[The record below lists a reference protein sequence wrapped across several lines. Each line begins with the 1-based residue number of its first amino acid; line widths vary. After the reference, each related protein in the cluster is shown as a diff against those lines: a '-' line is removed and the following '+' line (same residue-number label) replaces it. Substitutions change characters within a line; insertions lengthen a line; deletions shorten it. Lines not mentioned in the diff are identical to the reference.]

1 MIGAECSAIA
11 GRFAPT
17 PPGSDVS
24 AELQHDGS
32 VQIEFEYH
40 FGDEAVLNA
49 VREPSS
55 TSLLSC
61 SPSSVSPTCVLSGFA
76 QVLFIAMPKA
86 GGGAFKTTVEQ
97 ALMPGLVKA

>member
-1 MIGAECSAIA
+1 MIGGAECSAIVV
-11 GRFAPT
+11 RFAPA
-17 PPGSDVS
+17 PHGSDV
-24 AELQHDGS
+24 S

-40 FGDEAVLNA
+40 FGDEAVLKA

-76 QVLFIAMPKA
+76 QVLFMAMPRA
-86 GGGAFKTTVEQ
+86 GGGAFRRRLCKLSC
-97 ALMPGLVKA
+97 AGL

>member
-40 FGDEAVLNA
+40 LGDEAVLKA

-76 QVLFIAMPKA
+76 QVLFMAMPKA
-86 GGGAFKTTVEQ
+86 GGGAFRRRLSKLSC
-97 ALMPGLVKA
+97 AGF